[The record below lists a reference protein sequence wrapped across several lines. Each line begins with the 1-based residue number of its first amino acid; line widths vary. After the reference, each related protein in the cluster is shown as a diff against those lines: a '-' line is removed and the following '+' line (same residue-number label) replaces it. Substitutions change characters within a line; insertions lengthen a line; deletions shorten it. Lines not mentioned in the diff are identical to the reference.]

1 MDRSP
6 AEIWSHIFS
15 YACQDGG
22 ATGCSLSLTSKYI
35 HETSKSVRHRS
46 VALCGVT
53 KISCFYHLL
62 KREKT
67 GPITYLFISDEDLS
81 GNTTYSTR
89 NVLCTPSRVDP
100 PVTVQIGSILRS
112 NAASLSSLSIASF
125 HFTPQLL
132 PPIHFPFIVD
142 LSFVS
147 PGKRDRISPPQP
159 HPETLPVFPY
169 LKRLRLVDVDVFDQ
183 LSSVSPSLTH
193 LHITGHRS
201 VPLLDELPATVQ
213 SIILQPASCVAG
225 IDTGPYLG
233 WLQHVAR
240 LKEET
245 TVWSR
250 TTLLKAPTFRPP
262 CPSHQARIAW
272 ERTKEKDITRS
283 MSKDKAS
290 VEELA
295 AQLRHVVAPERFLP

>member
-1 MDRSP
+1 MDRCP
-6 AEIWSHIFS
+6 AEIWSHVFS

-67 GPITYLFISDEDLS
+67 NPITYLFVSDDELFE
-81 GNTTYSTR
+81 NATCSTR
-89 NVLCTPSRVDP
+89 NVLCTSSRVDP
-100 PVTVQIGSILRS
+100 PVTVQISSILRS

-125 HFTPQLL
+125 HFAPQLL
-132 PPIHFPFIVD
+132 PSTQFPLIVD

-147 PGKRDRISPPQP
+147 LGKRDQVSPPQP
-159 HPETLPVFPY
+159 PPEALPVFPH
-169 LKRLRLVDVDVFDQ
+169 LKRLRLVDVDDFDQ
-183 LSSVSPSLTH
+183 LSLVSPSLTH

-201 VPLLDELPATVQ
+201 TPLLDKLPPTVQ
-213 SIILQPASCVAG
+213 SITLQPASYVAE
-225 IDTGPYLG
+225 IDTGPYLD

-262 CPSHQARIAW
+262 CPSRQARIAW

-290 VEELA
+290 VDELT
-295 AQLRHVVAPERFLP
+295 AQLRHVIAPDRFLP